1 MLIHDRAPLSPAPL
15 CLSVARHFGAS
26 IQQFNTLRTCAAGL
40 PAPFLSGP
48 PRRGSS
54 MGSSRPHRLPGYVV
68 LDMLSLYPVISKLLS
83 YLRNDMKSLL
93 CYFGLSKVS
102 GRVVLNYFSFAF
114 LIFLSPL
121 MNRLLI
127 DLVIR
132 NVGGG
137 TVLPV
142 PMGRRRTCQKS
153 RPLG

>member
-1 MLIHDRAPLSPAPL
+1 M
-15 CLSVARHFGAS
+15 
-26 IQQFNTLRTCAAGL
+26 GL
-40 PAPFLSGP
+40 T
-48 PRRGSS
+48 
-54 MGSSRPHRLPGYVV
+54 RPHRLPDFLV
-68 LDMLSLYPVISKLLS
+68 LDMHTLYSVILNLLKD
-83 YLRNDMKSLL
+83 LRNEMKSLL
-93 CYFGLSKVS
+93 CYLESCLSKVS

-114 LIFLSPL
+114 LIFLRSL

>member
-1 MLIHDRAPLSPAPL
+1 
-15 CLSVARHFGAS
+15 
-26 IQQFNTLRTCAAGL
+26 
-40 PAPFLSGP
+40 
-48 PRRGSS
+48 

-68 LDMLSLYPVISKLLS
+68 LDMHSLYPVISNLIS
-83 YLRNDMKSLL
+83 YLRNDLKSLL
-93 CYFGLSKVS
+93 CYFDICLSKVS

-114 LIFLSPL
+114 LIFLRPL